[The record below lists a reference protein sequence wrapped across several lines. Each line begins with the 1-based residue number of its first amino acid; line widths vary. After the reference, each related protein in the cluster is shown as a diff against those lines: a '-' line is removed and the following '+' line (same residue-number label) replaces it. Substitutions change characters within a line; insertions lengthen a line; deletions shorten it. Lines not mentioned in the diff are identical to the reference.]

1 MAVMNKGLYSQRFG
15 VSLERDR
22 MGESAELLPSR
33 VTSIA

>member
-22 MGESAELLPSR
+22 MGERRSGVGGTADG
-33 VTSIA
+33 A